1 MQMAVHRA
9 AVRALSNQRGN
20 IMKSVLKWGLIL
32 LGCLVLLGALFG
44 NKKDQVAS
52 SAIQAAGADT
62 AASAAVASPGVA
74 PAAMPPL
81 AVTSVALAKAYEEN
95 EAAADNAYKDKLLA
109 VSGKLDSITKDLTDD
124 TVLVLQGQNAFQ
136 SVHAE
141 LECDAASAALS
152 MRKGQKVTLHCVG
165 AGEVA
170 SLPMLK
176 DCRLPTP

>member
-1 MQMAVHRA
+1 MITTLPA
-9 AVRALSNQRGN
+9 AHWLRVT
-20 IMKSVLKWGLIL
+20 
-32 LGCLVLLGALFG
+32 
-44 NKKDQVAS
+44 
-52 SAIQAAGADT
+52 QAAGADT
-62 AASAAVASPGVA
+62 AASAAVASPGAA
-74 PAAMPPL
+74 PAATPPL
-81 AVTSVALAKAYEEN
+81 AVTSVALAEAYEEN

-124 TVLVLQGQNAFQ
+124 TVLVLQGKNAFQ
-136 SVHAE
+136 NVHAE
-141 LECDAASAALS
+141 LDSDAASAALS